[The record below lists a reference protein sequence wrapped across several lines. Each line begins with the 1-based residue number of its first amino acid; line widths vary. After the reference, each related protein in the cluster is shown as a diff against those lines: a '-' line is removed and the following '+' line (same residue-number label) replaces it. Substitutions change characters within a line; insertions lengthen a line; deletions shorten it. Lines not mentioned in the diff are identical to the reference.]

1 MSPAILVME
10 WSRTTS
16 CAENL
21 VDDMDDAVGLF
32 DVGDH
37 HMRNTTHLV
46 GERDRAHAFP
56 GLQDASADDETLR
69 ISSDDIKAIFR
80 HA

>member
-1 MSPAILVME
+1 MME
-10 WSRTTS
+10 WPRTTS
-16 CAENL
+16 WAKNL

-32 DVGDH
+32 DVGDRH
-37 HMRNTTHLV
+37 VRNTTHLV
-46 GERDRAHAFP
+46 GERDLAHAFP
-56 GLQDASADDETLR
+56 GFQDASADDETFR